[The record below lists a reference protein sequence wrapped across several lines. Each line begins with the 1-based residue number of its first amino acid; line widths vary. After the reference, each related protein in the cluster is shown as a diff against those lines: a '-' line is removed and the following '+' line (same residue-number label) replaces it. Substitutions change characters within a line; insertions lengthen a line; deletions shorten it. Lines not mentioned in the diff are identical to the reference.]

1 MYHKN
6 KISHFLKSDLFLLYF
21 PIILF
26 LIYNIIF
33 FFNIQ
38 TLTSSSACV
47 IFIINA
53 LTLIPACKQKTK
65 YRTSVILFAL
75 GIFSFGIVDTV
86 WVVIDKLLYINPT
99 SNVFLSCFYII
110 TNICFVMA
118 IILFV
123 IASIKNMHPVQMVL
137 DLTVVSF
144 LTIGVLL
151 ILFFRIKVFGQVI
164 FNAFDVLQ
172 FLYLALDCIG
182 ITTLIFLFISARSE
196 KVQIYNLVV
205 FVGIIVFFIADT
217 LFIKGTISNNYSHL
231 KLIDWLYMLSLTIV
245 TLAVKIYYKRHKN
258 AQESKTAVLY
268 LNEGRVKYAWLIF
281 IVPVFIYF
289 AGGHHM
295 TDLVVFAAVVIS
307 YLILSLYIQKDIANE
322 KQLLSKTAY
331 NEVLE
336 KQLRQR
342 NIELENANKSL
353 KYLIQHDSLTGL
365 LSRQRFFELADKQIN
380 KCRNGKILY
389 LITMDIEKFGVI
401 NELYGFTIGDKVLRR
416 ISDNIR
422 EIFQGNSHIA
432 RTDSNEF
439 CVLCYDTKFEEI
451 NKKLKKIYLVLQNSI
466 KVSSFQLS
474 VSVRVGIAEYPK
486 NAINRIDLIKC
497 AKTSLSQAKKLNS
510 NSYYLYNDEIHK
522 KILRNVEIELA
533 LRKADIN
540 SEFSLHYQPIF
551 DISGMKII
559 GIEALV
565 RWNSPQ
571 IGQVGPVEF
580 ISIAEETGIILN
592 LGAWIMETAMRH
604 IKELNE
610 KYDCALFMGINISPI
625 QLKNTNFVDKV
636 RELIFENGVMPNWIN
651 FEITEN
657 LKITEQDEKTLTQLT
672 SMGISLSIDDF
683 GTGYSSYN
691 YLNKFS
697 FDYIKINKH
706 LIDNITFK
714 QNDAQIVKSI
724 ITMAKIM
731 NIKVLAEGVETTQQM
746 DLLYSMGCDYIQG
759 FIYAK
764 PVPFEQLKINYLAV
778 E

>member
-6 KISHFLKSDLFLLYF
+6 KISHFFKSNLFLLYF

-26 LIYNIIF
+26 LLYSVLLF
-33 FFNIQ
+33 FSFD
-38 TLTSSSACV
+38 TLTSTAAPF
-47 IFIINA
+47 IFILNA
-53 LTLIPACKQKTK
+53 LVLLPIVKERVNN
-65 YRTSVILFAL
+65 YISIFIFSL
-75 GIFSFGIVDTV
+75 GIFIFGVAE
-86 WVVIDKLLYINPT
+86 VIWIIIENLFYLNPAY
-99 SNVFLSCFYII
+99 SIFLSYFYDIP
-110 TNICFVMA
+110 NLCFVTA
-118 IILFV
+118 IIVYV
-123 IASIKNMHPVQMVL
+123 ILNIKNLHPVQMAL
-137 DLTVVSF
+137 DLVIVSF
-144 LTIGVLL
+144 LTVGTIT
-151 ILFFRIKVFGQVI
+151 ILFFRVRIFG
-164 FNAFDVLQ
+164 FATYSAFDISQ
-172 FLYLALDCIG
+172 FLYLAFDAIG
-182 ITTLIFLFISARSE
+182 VATMIFLFISSRSKKIE
-196 KVQIYNLVV
+196 LYKLAV
-205 FVGIIVFFIADT
+205 FIGAVVFFISDS
-217 LFIKGTISNNYSHL
+217 LYVSGVIKSVYVSS
-231 KLIDWLYMLSLTIV
+231 KFIDWLYMFSLTLI
-245 TLAVKIYYKRHKN
+245 TMSFILNWLKN
-258 AQESKTAVLY
+258 KDVSAKQNRLLY

-295 TDLVVFAAVVIS
+295 ADLVVFAAVVIS

-422 EIFQGNSHIA
+422 DIFQGNSHIA

-439 CVLCYDTKFEEI
+439 SILFYDTKFEDI

-466 KVSSFQLS
+466 KVGSFQLS

-486 NAINRIDLIKC
+486 NAINRVDLIKC
-497 AKTSLSQAKKLNS
+497 AKASLSQAKKLNS

-565 RWNSPQ
+565 RWSSPQ

-610 KYDCALFMGINISPI
+610 KYNCAFFMGINISPI

-731 NIKVLAEGVETTQQM
+731 NIKVLAEGVETNQQM